1 MFHRRVFDRKIRRT
15 RTGSDA
21 FSVDSC
27 ALHPS
32 LLLLISRRSFCGRG
46 DARKKRRQ
54 RKRNHHGRSLA
65 TERDHES
72 GMCFV
77 CVFVCMSVSVDI
89 P

>member
-1 MFHRRVFDRKIRRT
+1 MFHRRLFDRKIRRT

-21 FSVDSC
+21 FLWIL
-27 ALHPS
+27 ALFTHLFS
-32 LLLLISRRSFCGRG
+32 LLISRRSFCGRG

-65 TERDHES
+65 TERGHES